1 MDFFSVS
8 AYLVLDLSIKEIK
21 GFSEYIQKIPSFIE
35 KHSGRYIVRG
45 EVPEIMEGDWKPERL
60 VIIEFPS
67 RQHAKDFLAEPE
79 AKSLFAIRHKTTDSK
94 LLLVDGC
101 L

>member
-1 MDFFSVS
+1 MN
-8 AYLVLDLSIKEIK
+8 AYLVLDLSITDMNRFSVYIK
-21 GFSEYIQKIPSFIE
+21 KIPMFIE
-35 KHSGRYIVRG
+35 KHSGRYIVQG
-45 EVPEIMEGDWKPERL
+45 EAPEVMEGNWKPERL